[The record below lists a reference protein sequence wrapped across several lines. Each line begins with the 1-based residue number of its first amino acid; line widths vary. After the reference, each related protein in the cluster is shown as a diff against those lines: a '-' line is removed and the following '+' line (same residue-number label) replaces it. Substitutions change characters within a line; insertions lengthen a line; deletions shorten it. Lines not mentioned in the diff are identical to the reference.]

1 MSCQSQGPKAW
12 GPKDEHELD
21 PPESMCEE
29 NVTVHECGE
38 RIEVPLWL
46 CKYFGRQGA
55 MKHVRPEKYTDN
67 DFSYVKEAWRRRASR
82 DPGGATPALRKQH
95 AVGHDGRLI
104 SSGPTRKMG
113 EAYRAF
119 GIKCSN
125 TVRLPVMGSGSAGD
139 SG

>member
-1 MSCQSQGPKAW
+1 MGEVFSFIVNEMSEPLREGFFSSCALIACS
-12 GPKDEHELD
+12 
-21 PPESMCEE
+21 
-29 NVTVHECGE
+29 
-38 RIEVPLWL
+38 VP
-46 CKYFGRQGA
+46 FGLFLGFCVAVGWVYQGA

-125 TVRLPVMGSGSAGD
+125 TFRLPVMGSGSAGD

>member
-1 MSCQSQGPKAW
+1 
-12 GPKDEHELD
+12 
-21 PPESMCEE
+21 MCEE

-46 CKYFGRQGA
+46 CKHFGRQGA

-67 DFSYVKEAWRRRASR
+67 DFSNVKEAWRQRASR
-82 DPGGATPALRKQH
+82 DPGDATPTPREQR
-95 AVGHDGRLI
+95 AVGYDGRLI

>member
-1 MSCQSQGPKAW
+1 
-12 GPKDEHELD
+12 
-21 PPESMCEE
+21 MCEE

-38 RIEVPLWL
+38 RIEVLLWL
-46 CKYFGRQGA
+46 CKHFGRQGA

-67 DFSYVKEAWRRRASR
+67 DFSNVKEAWRQRASR
-82 DPGGATPALRKQH
+82 DPGDATPAPREQR
-95 AVGHDGRLI
+95 AVGYDGRLI

-119 GIKCSN
+119 GIKCSD